1 MSKTKLYRKSNND
14 ISAII
19 EILEKIKSNELIQNS
34 ELLNDDFERI
44 IERLN
49 DNSFRLAVVGEFSS
63 GKSTFLNALIG
74 EDLLKHGIQETTATI
89 TEIHNDLLYDNITL
103 MDVYYADGKVDR
115 GISTSKITEF
125 TSTVSSTHHVSQEI
139 AKVVIRSKILNDE
152 SKVCFVDTPGLNGIA
167 DNHREKT
174 IEQIKNAHACIYLL
188 QVRGLGQSDI
198 EFLKFICKY
207 QHNIIFVQN
216 FIDELK
222 ELEGETPDEKIAEQK
237 KIIEE
242 KIIEEEK
249 NVRYKIVAISA
260 RKALISRSREF
271 RTYNDEILTDEIRE
285 ELFIES
291 RFSDVIGVINELMF
305 DNEREKIQ
313 KKDTIIIILK
323 RLEQLRDLFSFES
336 DRKHK
341 ECERSAEGINK
352 KNYEQLLKSLEKN
365 KVIFK
370 KKIDDYIESEI
381 DEIRKE
387 CNRKIKE
394 GLECVEQE
402 MKNTLVSI
410 DAIEKFDKY
419 ISELLP
425 SYLYSEVLEVEK
437 DINRELNV
445 KFENLICNSVLRIK
459 EYTGCDVAKS
469 SISNFDLEIQVSD
482 SKIQNFAKEDDEITE
497 LQRKIFEKKYLEE
510 QHKKKVQEN
519 ITKRRDIELEL
530 QQKNSELYKNKTQE
544 DEEIRKLGA
553 IPIIEHK
560 YRTEKYYEKHGG
572 LGILDALIGPK
583 EKSRDVPYYD
593 DLKQQEWR
601 KKKFAIEKSYR
612 DKENQIRAQIRI
624 LEGKRRIIEEELED
638 IEQAEGLRKKELKSM
653 EALLK
658 ARTEN
663 LIVQKEKA
671 KQEYLREVKR
681 NIMVSVQ
688 QYLYDNIQG
697 VFIDNCEEAVTVNKK
712 RIVKRVESVFEL
724 SYSERIKSL
733 EMIVRTE
740 SEKTYLKTDE
750 LLEIINQATKD
761 LEVYL

>member
-469 SISNFDLEIQVSD
+469 NISNFDLEIQVSD

-497 LQRKIFEKKYLEE
+497 LQRKIIEKKYLEE

-697 VFIDNCEEAVTVNKK
+697 VFIDNCEEVVTVNKK
-712 RIVKRVESVFEL
+712 RILKRVESVFEL